1 MSSIVSNASR
11 PGKAASFFS
20 GHQSNGR
27 AGEVIFLSDL
37 VFEETEVG
45 RGHIVG
51 MAHKEGE
58 CGRPCRNLRHE
69 CRFAGFGR
77 LSFSD
82 RQRVFFQQTLKELI
96 QGAGGDSFTE

>member
-11 PGKAASFFS
+11 SGKAASFFS
-20 GHQSNGR
+20 GQQSNGR
-27 AGEVIFLSDL
+27 AGEMIFLPDL

-51 MAHKEGE
+51 MSHKEGE

-69 CRFAGFGR
+69 CGFARFGR

-82 RQRVFFQQTLKELI
+82 RQRMFFQQTLKELI
-96 QGAGGDSFTE
+96 QGAGGDPFAE

>member
-27 AGEVIFLSDL
+27 AGEMIFLPDL

-51 MAHKEGE
+51 MSHKEGE

-77 LSFSD
+77 LSFPD
-82 RQRVFFQQTLKELI
+82 RQRMFFQQTLKELI
-96 QGAGGDSFTE
+96 QGAGGDPFTE